1 MEPWRRNA
9 GDTSMGAGAADFP
22 KTSWSLVAR
31 AADASDPARRSALED
46 LCRDYWRPIYRHFRV
61 AWSRSNEEAKDLTQ
75 AFFLWLLEGET
86 LRRYAPEKG
95 SFRAFLKALL
105 RHFVQNH
112 DQAMSRLKRGGGA
125 RPIPLDPEIAG
136 DLADPR
142 SDGPGD
148 AFDAEWR
155 RTVFARALDR
165 VRARFAQA
173 PLKLQIYE
181 AYDLAPASRRPTYP
195 ALAERF
201 RLAESDVRNF
211 LFAVR
216 QALRSEVRA
225 ELARTASDSAELEEE
240 WNAFLGS

>member
-1 MEPWRRNA
+1 
-9 GDTSMGAGAADFP
+9 MGGGAADFP

-31 AADASDPARRSALED
+31 AADPSDAAARQSGLEE
-46 LCRDYWRPIYRHFRV
+46 LCRDYWRPIYRHFRA
-61 AWSRSNEEAKDLTQ
+61 AWARPNEEAKDLTQ
-75 AFFLWLLEGET
+75 AFFLWLLEGDA

-95 SFRAFLKALL
+95 SFRSFLKALL

-112 DQAMSRLKRGGGA
+112 DQAMARLKRGGGA
-125 RPIPLDPEIAG
+125 RPLPLDPEVTG

-142 SDGPGD
+142 SDDPRD

-165 VRARFAQA
+165 VRARFAREPA
-173 PLKLQIYE
+173 KLLVYE
-181 AYDLAPASRRPTYP
+181 AYDLAPAAERPTYP

-201 RLAESDVRNF
+201 GLAESDVRNY

-225 ELARTASDSAELEEE
+225 ELARIASDPAELEEE